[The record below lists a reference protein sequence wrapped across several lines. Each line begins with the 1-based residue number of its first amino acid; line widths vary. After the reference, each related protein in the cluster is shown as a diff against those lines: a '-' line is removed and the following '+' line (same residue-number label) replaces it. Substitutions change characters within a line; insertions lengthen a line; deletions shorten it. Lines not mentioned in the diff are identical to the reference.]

1 MMEFFNAGDIEV
13 LNRVGHKSFRGDDAQ
28 NEYDAQLIKNGPLA
42 KTDYWADELAKR
54 LPDFM
59 FTKNHHWQ
67 RSGYFSS
74 YTWVKIC
81 KHEDAEKGIYF
92 TIGVDGDERSLVYKL
107 DYQFDKTS
115 RLSEAQKEIC
125 EKLKKASR
133 ADWETVDE
141 TDFPNYTWSRLVDEV
156 TQFIR
161 LNKSKYDDM
170 IRQACRRNA
179 RICWNEFSWQYPS
192 GEAGKSSFRGAYE
205 RMYGYGNEEW
215 LFDFSKLIDGCH
227 YGFLEPVRQS
237 KEDYAGGI
245 YDIMLWSV
253 DSRTR
258 KRYAIAQL
266 RNVEFIQE
274 QEAEAVFRQYEQN
287 GWLTEMREQ
296 IKSVGGDVGTFG
308 KSTGADLFNIRFR
321 PEDVEFLDYADILQN
336 NSIGKQNRY
345 VLTTQRKDVGL
356 LLASAQ
362 DNTYRFDANRRSRSS
377 ASSASPTSY
386 ERPARFV
393 ELQHRHVEVSN
404 RLVAYLEAQYGDVN
418 VAQENSIG
426 ARRIDV
432 VARTPA
438 GDVFY
443 EIKTYPS
450 LRACVRE
457 AIGQLLEYAFYPDKS
472 NAVKL
477 VVVAPGCEKSQE
489 YRAVAQYM
497 EQLRSALNI
506 PIYLIL
512 CNNSDFSFSKEL

>member
-1 MMEFFNAGDIEV
+1 MNKLTQIFLV
-13 LNRVGHKSFRGDDAQ
+13 LFMICLPVT
-28 NEYDAQLIKNGPLA
+28 L
-42 KTDYWADELAKR
+42 WADNDKDDDDSRYLAGAV
-54 LPDFM
+54 P
-59 FTKNHHWQ
+59 
-67 RSGYFSS
+67 
-74 YTWVKIC
+74 
-81 KHEDAEKGIYF
+81 E
-92 TIGVDGDERSLVYKL
+92 VDGRVV
-107 DYQFDKTS
+107 FS
-115 RLSEAQKEIC
+115 R
-125 EKLKKASR
+125 
-133 ADWETVDE
+133 
-141 TDFPNYTWSRLVDEV
+141 
-156 TQFIR
+156 
-161 LNKSKYDDM
+161 
-170 IRQACRRNA
+170 
-179 RICWNEFSWQYPS
+179 EFSIPGMSQD
-192 GEAGKSSFRGAYE
+192 EIYE
-205 RMYGYGNEEW
+205 RMLKW
-215 LFDFSKLIDGCH
+215 LDG
-227 YGFLEPVRQS
+227 R
-237 KEDYAGGI
+237 
-245 YDIMLWSV
+245 M
-253 DSRTR
+253 
-258 KRYAIAQL
+258 AQ
-266 RNVEFIQE
+266 N
-274 QEAEAVFRQYEQN
+274 
-287 GWLTEMREQ
+287 
-296 IKSVGGDVGTFG
+296 
-308 KSTGADLFNIRFR
+308 
-321 PEDVEFLDYADILQN
+321 
-336 NSIGKQNRY
+336 
-345 VLTTQRKDVGL
+345 
-356 LLASAQ
+356 
-362 DNTYRFDANRRSRSS
+362 NTYRFDANRRSRSS

>member
-1 MMEFFNAGDIEV
+1 
-13 LNRVGHKSFRGDDAQ
+13 
-28 NEYDAQLIKNGPLA
+28 
-42 KTDYWADELAKR
+42 
-54 LPDFM
+54 
-59 FTKNHHWQ
+59 
-67 RSGYFSS
+67 
-74 YTWVKIC
+74 
-81 KHEDAEKGIYF
+81 
-92 TIGVDGDERSLVYKL
+92 
-107 DYQFDKTS
+107 
-115 RLSEAQKEIC
+115 
-125 EKLKKASR
+125 
-133 ADWETVDE
+133 
-141 TDFPNYTWSRLVDEV
+141 
-156 TQFIR
+156 
-161 LNKSKYDDM
+161 M

-321 PEDVEFLDYADILQN
+321 PEDVEFLDYADIPQN

-477 VVVAPGCEKSQE
+477 VVVAPGCENLK
-489 YRAVAQYM
+489 
-497 EQLRSALNI
+497 NI
-506 PIYLIL
+506 ELSHSIW
-512 CNNSDFSFSKEL
+512 NSSGRP